1 MEPILENNV
10 IIKHEICTELS
21 LTKIKRINM
30 PNAYL
35 VGIYNKIIDQE
46 KLQKYAVDA
55 LPAMMANGGKKALAR
70 SANITQIEGIPP
82 ERAVILEFESVEA
95 AKNAYNSED
104 YQAALKKL
112 DGGADRFL
120 FVIEGA

>member
-1 MEPILENNV
+1 MA
-10 IIKHEICTELS
+10 
-21 LTKIKRINM
+21 
-30 PNAYL
+30 NAYL
-35 VGIYNKIIDQE
+35 VGIYNKVIDQE

-70 SANITQIEGIPP
+70 SSKITKIEGIPP

-112 DGGADRFL
+112 DGGTDRFL
-120 FVIEGA
+120 FVLEGLNN

>member
-1 MEPILENNV
+1 MA
-10 IIKHEICTELS
+10 
-21 LTKIKRINM
+21 
-30 PNAYL
+30 NAYL
-35 VGIYNKIIDQE
+35 VGIYNKVIDQE

-70 SANITQIEGIPP
+70 SVNITKIEGIPP

-95 AKNAYNSED
+95 AKNAYNSQD

>member
-1 MEPILENNV
+1 MA
-10 IIKHEICTELS
+10 
-21 LTKIKRINM
+21 
-30 PNAYL
+30 NAYL

-70 SANITQIEGIPP
+70 STKITQIEGIPP

-104 YQAALKKL
+104 YQAALTKL

>member
-1 MEPILENNV
+1 
-10 IIKHEICTELS
+10 
-21 LTKIKRINM
+21 M

-35 VGIYNKIIDQE
+35 VGIYNKVIDQE

-55 LPAMMANGGKKALAR
+55 LPAMMANGGKKVLAR
-70 SANITQIEGIPP
+70 RANIIKIEGIPP
-82 ERAVILEFESVEA
+82 ERAVIVEFESVEA

>member
-1 MEPILENNV
+1 MA
-10 IIKHEICTELS
+10 
-21 LTKIKRINM
+21 
-30 PNAYL
+30 NAYL
-35 VGIYNKIIDQE
+35 VGIYNKVIDQE

-55 LPAMMANGGKKALAR
+55 LPAMTANGGKKALAR
-70 SANITQIEGIPP
+70 SANITQLEGIPP

-95 AKNAYNSED
+95 AQNAYNSED

>member
-1 MEPILENNV
+1 
-10 IIKHEICTELS
+10 
-21 LTKIKRINM
+21 
-30 PNAYL
+30 
-35 VGIYNKIIDQE
+35 
-46 KLQKYAVDA
+46 
-55 LPAMMANGGKKALAR
+55 MANGPKKALAR
-70 SANITQIEGIPP
+70 SANIIQIEGVPP
-82 ERAVILEFESVEA
+82 ERAFILEFQSEEA

>member
-1 MEPILENNV
+1 MA
-10 IIKHEICTELS
+10 
-21 LTKIKRINM
+21 
-30 PNAYL
+30 NAYL
-35 VGIYNKIIDQE
+35 VGIYNKVIDQE

-70 SANITQIEGIPP
+70 STNITKIEGIPP

>member
-1 MEPILENNV
+1 MA
-10 IIKHEICTELS
+10 
-21 LTKIKRINM
+21 
-30 PNAYL
+30 NAYL
-35 VGIYNKIIDQE
+35 VGIYNKVIDQE

-55 LPAMMANGGKKALAR
+55 LPAMMANGGKKVLAR
-70 SANITQIEGIPP
+70 STNITKIEGIPP
-82 ERAVILEFESVEA
+82 ERAVILEFKSVEA

>member
-1 MEPILENNV
+1 MA
-10 IIKHEICTELS
+10 
-21 LTKIKRINM
+21 
-30 PNAYL
+30 NAYL

-70 SANITQIEGIPP
+70 SGNIAKIEGIPP

-112 DGGADRFL
+112 YGGADRFL

>member
-1 MEPILENNV
+1 MA
-10 IIKHEICTELS
+10 
-21 LTKIKRINM
+21 
-30 PNAYL
+30 NAYL

-82 ERAVILEFESVEA
+82 ERAVIKECIQQW
-95 AKNAYNSED
+95 D

>member
-1 MEPILENNV
+1 MA
-10 IIKHEICTELS
+10 
-21 LTKIKRINM
+21 
-30 PNAYL
+30 NAYL

-55 LPAMMANGGKKALAR
+55 LPAMMANGAKKVLAR

-104 YQAALKKL
+104 YQAALAKL
-112 DGGADRFL
+112 DGGVDRFL

>member
-1 MEPILENNV
+1 MA
-10 IIKHEICTELS
+10 
-21 LTKIKRINM
+21 
-30 PNAYL
+30 NAYL
-35 VGIYNKIIDQE
+35 VGIYNKVIDQE

-55 LPAMMANGGKKALAR
+55 LPAMMANGGKKVLAR
-70 SANITQIEGIPP
+70 SGNIRQIEGIPP

-104 YQAALKKL
+104 YQEALKKL

>member
-1 MEPILENNV
+1 
-10 IIKHEICTELS
+10 
-21 LTKIKRINM
+21 M

-70 SANITQIEGIPP
+70 SAHITQIEGIQP
-82 ERAVILEFESVEA
+82 ERSVILEFESVEV
-95 AKNAYNSED
+95 AKNAYNSQV
-104 YQAALKKL
+104 YQTALKKL
-112 DGGADRFL
+112 DGGADRL
-120 FVIEGA
+120 QVKVEVA

>member
-1 MEPILENNV
+1 MA
-10 IIKHEICTELS
+10 
-21 LTKIKRINM
+21 
-30 PNAYL
+30 NAYL
-35 VGIYNKIIDQE
+35 VGIYNKVIDQK

-70 SANITQIEGIPP
+70 SSNITQLEGIPP

>member
-1 MEPILENNV
+1 MF
-10 IIKHEICTELS
+10 KARELQS
-21 LTKIKRINM
+21 LW
-30 PNAYL
+30 
-35 VGIYNKIIDQE
+35 GIRWGYNK
-46 KLQKYAVDA
+46 K
-55 LPAMMANGGKKALAR
+55 PR
-70 SANITQIEGIPP
+70 IPP

>member
-1 MEPILENNV
+1 MA
-10 IIKHEICTELS
+10 
-21 LTKIKRINM
+21 
-30 PNAYL
+30 NAYL
-35 VGIYNKIIDQE
+35 VGIYNKVIDQE

-70 SANITQIEGIPP
+70 SGNITQIEGIPP

-104 YQAALKKL
+104 YQTALAKL

>member
-1 MEPILENNV
+1 
-10 IIKHEICTELS
+10 
-21 LTKIKRINM
+21 M

-35 VGIYNKIIDQE
+35 VGISNKIIDQE
-46 KLQKYAVDA
+46 KLQTYAVDA
-55 LPAMMANGGKKALAR
+55 LPAMMANGVKKALAR
-70 SANITQIEGIPP
+70 RANITQIEGIPP

>member
-1 MEPILENNV
+1 MA
-10 IIKHEICTELS
+10 
-21 LTKIKRINM
+21 
-30 PNAYL
+30 NAYL

-70 SANITQIEGIPP
+70 SGNITQIEGIPP

-104 YQAALKKL
+104 TTSGLRRSNSNTEPMDKICFSVLNRDSKL
-112 DGGADRFL
+112 MICL
-120 FVIEGA
+120 LV

>member
-1 MEPILENNV
+1 MA
-10 IIKHEICTELS
+10 
-21 LTKIKRINM
+21 
-30 PNAYL
+30 NAYL

-55 LPAMMANGGKKALAR
+55 LPAMMANGGKKKALAR
-70 SANITQIEGIPP
+70 SENITQIEGIPP

>member
-1 MEPILENNV
+1 MA
-10 IIKHEICTELS
+10 
-21 LTKIKRINM
+21 
-30 PNAYL
+30 NAYL
-35 VGIYNKIIDQE
+35 VGIYNKVIDQD

-70 SANITQIEGIPP
+70 SGNITQLEGIPP
-82 ERAVILEFESVEA
+82 ERAVILEFESVEV

>member
-1 MEPILENNV
+1 MAN
-10 IIKHEICTELS
+10 S
-21 LTKIKRINM
+21 
-30 PNAYL
+30 YL
-35 VGIYNKIIDQE
+35 VGLYNKVIDQE
-46 KLQKYAVDA
+46 KLQKYALDA

-70 SANITQIEGIPP
+70 SENITQIEGIPP

>member
-1 MEPILENNV
+1 MA
-10 IIKHEICTELS
+10 
-21 LTKIKRINM
+21 
-30 PNAYL
+30 NAYL
-35 VGIYNKIIDQE
+35 VVIYNKIIDQE

-55 LPAMMANGGKKALAR
+55 LPSMMANGGKKALAR
-70 SANITQIEGIPP
+70 SANITKIEGIPP

-112 DGGADRFL
+112 DGGVDRFL

>member
-1 MEPILENNV
+1 MA
-10 IIKHEICTELS
+10 
-21 LTKIKRINM
+21 
-30 PNAYL
+30 NAYL
-35 VGIYNKIIDQE
+35 VGIYNKVIDQE

-55 LPAMMANGGKKALAR
+55 LPAMMAYGGKKALAR
-70 SANITQIEGIPP
+70 RANLTQNEGIPP

-120 FVIEGA
+120 FVLEGA

>member
-1 MEPILENNV
+1 MA
-10 IIKHEICTELS
+10 
-21 LTKIKRINM
+21 
-30 PNAYL
+30 NAYL
-35 VGIYNKIIDQE
+35 VGIYNKVIDQE
-46 KLQKYAVDA
+46 KLQKYALDA

-70 SANITQIEGIPP
+70 SGNIMQIEGIPP